1 MALEDDKEL
10 GQTGVVNAAIRS
22 AKKAARPAK
31 IGIPVHRSVS
41 TSKRTKARKGTSKA
55 GGAFDR
61 DLSSKAARSEGVRA
75 KKGDAIG
82 GMGKHKGG
90 KRRGK

>member
-1 MALEDDKEL
+1 MK
-10 GQTGVVNAAIRS
+10 AAIRS

-31 IGIPVHRSVS
+31 IGVPEKR
-41 TSKRTKARKGTSKA
+41 TSKPKGKKSGPIKIART

-61 DLSSKAARSEGVRA
+61 DIEQKAGNSGRREGVRA

-82 GMGKHKGG
+82 GMGKKGG
-90 KRRGK
+90 KRKGKK